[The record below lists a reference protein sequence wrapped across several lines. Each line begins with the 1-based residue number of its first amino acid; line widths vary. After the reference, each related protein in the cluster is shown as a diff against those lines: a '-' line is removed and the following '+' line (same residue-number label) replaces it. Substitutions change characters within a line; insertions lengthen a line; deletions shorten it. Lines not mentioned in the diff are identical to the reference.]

1 MIHSLFKRGSPREIL
16 SPYYWPCPPISSL
29 PLHPGEPAGLQGK
42 ISPFFHSPS
51 MPVASPFLGISA
63 SGGSSLVSRWNRG
76 FSETVVAI
84 EETDTVTAS
93 CNLPS
98 GGDSVLFQG
107 LSCCLQEVRR
117 TGHFPRKVGQKLPQ
131 RGLFGLQMLRTL
143 WGGLL
148 MWTIPIWE
156 SLLLLKDC
164 YWWEC
169 DIPARS

>member
-16 SPYYWPCPPISSL
+16 SPYYRPCPPFSSL

-51 MPVASPFLGISA
+51 MPGASPFLGISA
-63 SGGSSLVSRWNRG
+63 SGGSSLVS

-84 EETDTVTAS
+84 EEADTVTPS

-98 GGDSVLFQG
+98 GGDSVLSQG
-107 LSCCLQEVRR
+107 LSCCLQEVR
-117 TGHFPRKVGQKLPQ
+117 TGHFPRKVGQKLTQ

-148 MWTIPIWE
+148 M
-156 SLLLLKDC
+156 
-164 YWWEC
+164 
-169 DIPARS
+169 